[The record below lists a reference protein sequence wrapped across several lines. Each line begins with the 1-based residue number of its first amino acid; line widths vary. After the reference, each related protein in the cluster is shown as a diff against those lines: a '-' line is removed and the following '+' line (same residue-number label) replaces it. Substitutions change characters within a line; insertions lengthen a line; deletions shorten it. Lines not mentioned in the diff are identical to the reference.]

1 MAGMSRVHEFTVE
14 LDAPLDQVF
23 AWHERPGALTRLAP
37 PWQPIRVLS
46 EARSLRDGRAVL
58 ALPAG
63 FRWVARHHGY
73 EPPHRFVDELTSL
86 PLRWRHEHEFTAL
99 SATSTRLTDRVHTP
113 VPDALMRGMFA
124 YRHRQLVD
132 DLAAHRWAGELLDGP
147 LTVAV
152 TGSSGLVGTALTAFL
167 STGGH
172 RVVPL
177 VRRAARRPGERTWH
191 PHRPDPDLLD
201 DVDAVVHLAGTSIAG
216 RFTARHKAGLRDSRI
231 EPTRKLAEV
240 AARATSGPRV
250 FVTASAIGY
259 YGPDRGD
266 EVLTET
272 SERGAG
278 FLADLVSDWEAAT
291 APATEAG
298 LRTVRVRTGIVQ
310 TPAGGQLA
318 LQYPMFAA
326 GAGGRLGSGA
336 QWMSWISLDDLLD
349 VYLRALADDR
359 LSGPVNGVGP
369 RPVRNAEYTATLGR
383 VLHRPAVVPVPGFG
397 PRLLLGAEGASEL
410 AQASQRVQPAALR
423 AVDHGYRHAELAGAL
438 RHLLGRADRPSQGV

>member
-1 MAGMSRVHEFTVE
+1 MAKMPRVHEFSVE

-37 PWQPIRVLS
+37 PWQPVRVLS
-46 EARSLRDGRAVL
+46 EARSLREGRAVL

-86 PLRWRHEHEFTAL
+86 PLRWRHEHEFTEV
-99 SATSTRLTDRVHTP
+99 SATSTRLTDRVHTT
-113 VPDALMRGMFA
+113 VPGPLLRGMFA
-124 YRHRQLVD
+124 YRHRLLAD
-132 DLAAHRWAGELLDGP
+132 DLAAHRWAGELLGGP

-167 STGGH
+167 ATGGH
-172 RVVPL
+172 RVVRL
-177 VRRAARRPGERTWH
+177 VRRAARGPDERTWQPRH
-191 PHRPDPDLLD
+191 PDPDLFEG
-201 DVDAVVHLAGTSIAG
+201 VDAVVHLAGASIAG
-216 RFTARHKAGLRDSRI
+216 RFTARHKVALRDSRV
-231 EPTRKLAEV
+231 EPTRMLAEV
-240 AARATSGPRV
+240 AARTAAGPRM
-250 FVTASAIGY
+250 FVTASAVGY

-266 EVLTET
+266 EVLTES
-272 SERGAG
+272 SERGDG
-278 FLADLVSDWEAAT
+278 FLADLVSDWEAAS
-291 APATEAG
+291 APAEDAG

-326 GAGGRLGSGA
+326 GAGGRLGSGT
-336 QWMSWISLDDLLD
+336 QWMSWITLDDLLD
-349 VYLRALADDR
+349 VYLRALVDDR

-369 RPVRNAEYTATLGR
+369 RPVRNTEYTATLAH

-397 PRLLLGAEGASEL
+397 PRLLLGTEGATEL
-410 AQASQRVQPAALR
+410 AEASQRVQPAALR
-423 AVDHGYRHAELAGAL
+423 GVGHGFRHAELSGAL
-438 RHLLGRADRPSQGV
+438 RHLLGRGHKDR